1 MLPCFVRITA
11 VQVLHF
17 SMVSGFRKIACDAG
31 RRRSLPTDF
40 SSYKLRARCNLHA
53 QCIAT
58 ADSCWPRLAK
68 SPIVAYSCPWRSFDP
83 IQAATI
89 ALTAQNGLC
98 LQPAAMILRTAGVYA
113 ELRGLGPSSTP
124 RQRVE
129 PRVLLQERFFPVS
142 LRCANWARLAI
153 NT

>member
-1 MLPCFVRITA
+1 MQPLARIGRILMLPCSVRITA

-53 QCIAT
+53 QCIDT

-68 SPIVAYSCPWRSFDP
+68 SPIVVHSCPWRSFDP

-98 LQPAAMILRTAGVYA
+98 LQPAAMILRTAGVCA
-113 ELRGLGPSSTP
+113 ELRGLGPSSTL

-129 PRVLLQERFFPVS
+129 PRVLL
-142 LRCANWARLAI
+142 
-153 NT
+153 

>member
-113 ELRGLGPSSTP
+113 ELRGLGPSSTAA
-124 RQRVE
+124 RVE
-129 PRVLLQERFFPVS
+129 PRVLL
-142 LRCANWARLAI
+142 
-153 NT
+153 

>member
-1 MLPCFVRITA
+1 MQPYARTGHIRMLPCSVRTTA

-53 QCIAT
+53 QCIDT

-68 SPIVAYSCPWRSFDP
+68 SPIVVHSCPWRSFDP

-98 LQPAAMILRTAGVYA
+98 LQPAAMILRTAGVCA
-113 ELRGLGPSSTP
+113 ELRGLGPSSTL

-129 PRVLLQERFFPVS
+129 PRVLL
-142 LRCANWARLAI
+142 
-153 NT
+153 